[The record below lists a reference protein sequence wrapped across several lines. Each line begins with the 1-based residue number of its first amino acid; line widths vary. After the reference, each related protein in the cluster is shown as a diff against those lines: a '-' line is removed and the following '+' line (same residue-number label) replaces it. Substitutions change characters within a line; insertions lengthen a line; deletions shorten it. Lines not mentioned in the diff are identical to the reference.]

1 MARLFIDVDD
11 TLVLYTER
19 KAGPNPL
26 GLERDMNFRVN
37 AELVDAIKIWRRH
50 NIDGQVV
57 VWSGGGEAYARSAG
71 DRFIPGV
78 ATWYFTKGGKNL
90 TLPNHDDLLVDDS
103 PTELGLGEV
112 DAPVLLPEE
121 FIESMNI

>member
-1 MARLFIDVDD
+1 MPRLFIDVDD

-26 GLERDMNFRVN
+26 GLERDMNFSVN
-37 AELVDAIKIWRRH
+37 TELIDAIMLWCRH
-50 NIDGQVV
+50 NPNGQVV
-57 VWSGGGEAYARSAG
+57 VWSGGGAAYARSAG

-78 ATWYFTKGGKNL
+78 AAWYFSKGGKNL
-90 TLPNHDDLLVDDS
+90 TLPNQDDLLVDDS
-103 PTELGLGEV
+103 PTELGLGDV

-121 FIESMNI
+121 FIEFMNS